1 VVVAELLDLVDR
13 TFDAGAVRARGLV
26 TVEHRLQP
34 FSPDYFTG
42 GASSRLF
49 SYSRASARAL
59 AAMSASGRNGA
70 KPFVTGPL
78 DVASD
83 EAAEIRLD
91 DLIDCWSN
99 PSRFFCT
106 RALGLYLRGEA
117 EPLTECE
124 PMTVNGLDRYKVHDA
139 MLRRHLNGGRTPER
153 ERAEAVALG
162 MLPSGALCGVWF
174 DRLDEELS
182 GLLATLGDIRLEDPV
197 HAEVSGSSWTL
208 RGRVEGITGRGRLQ
222 VRPAPCKPT
231 DLVRAWITHL
241 ALSAAFG
248 ATTTEV
254 LATKSHTVF
263 GEVQEPMPL
272 LEALV
277 QGYRAALREPLAFFA
292 QASHA
297 YVEQAIK
304 LETNPRAY
312 MTPLD
317 AALGRLRPR
326 SYEDSPP
333 GDMDDAYVA
342 LCWRGRNPL
351 RDAAAEFEQRATAF
365 WRPAMAA
372 ARNTTEAGE

>member
-1 VVVAELLDLVDR
+1 
-13 TFDAGAVRARGLV
+13 
-26 TVEHRLQP
+26 
-34 FSPDYFTG
+34 
-42 GASSRLF
+42 
-49 SYSRASARAL
+49 
-59 AAMSASGRNGA
+59 
-70 KPFVTGPL
+70 
-78 DVASD
+78 
-83 EAAEIRLD
+83 
-91 DLIDCWSN
+91 
-99 PSRFFCT
+99 
-106 RALGLYLRGEA
+106 
-117 EPLTECE
+117 
-124 PMTVNGLDRYKVHDA
+124 
-139 MLRRHLNGGRTPER
+139 
-153 ERAEAVALG
+153 
-162 MLPSGALCGVWF
+162 
-174 DRLDEELS
+174 
-182 GLLATLGDIRLEDPV
+182 
-197 HAEVSGSSWTL
+197 
-208 RGRVEGITGRGRLQ
+208 
-222 VRPAPCKPT
+222 
-231 DLVRAWITHL
+231 
-241 ALSAAFG
+241 
-248 ATTTEV
+248 
-254 LATKSHTVF
+254 VF

>member
-1 VVVAELLDLVDR
+1 
-13 TFDAGAVRARGLV
+13 
-26 TVEHRLQP
+26 
-34 FSPDYFTG
+34 
-42 GASSRLF
+42 
-49 SYSRASARAL
+49 
-59 AAMSASGRNGA
+59 
-70 KPFVTGPL
+70 
-78 DVASD
+78 
-83 EAAEIRLD
+83 
-91 DLIDCWSN
+91 
-99 PSRFFCT
+99 
-106 RALGLYLRGEA
+106 
-117 EPLTECE
+117 
-124 PMTVNGLDRYKVHDA
+124 MTVNGLDRYKVHDA